1 MINGKRRKITS
12 PRFSQTLT
20 KLALLEK
27 IKDFPAV
34 LLPNFESMCED
45 IVKKID
51 HKENEN
57 SYFSKQTESEKNPI
71 ILLAKQSE
79 PSKR

>member
-1 MINGKRRKITS
+1 MKKRRKITK
-12 PRFSQTLT
+12 PHFSQTPR

-27 IKDFPAV
+27 IKGFPAV
-34 LLPNFESMCED
+34 LLPNFESMCKD
-45 IVKKID
+45 MVKKID
-51 HKENEN
+51 HKDTKN
-57 SYFSKQTESEKNPI
+57 SHFSKQTEFGKKPI